1 MERVLTARSV
11 MSFILLVLAYAMLIP
26 GITEPVLHIVTTLDK
41 AELATIGKD
50 AILQNANLPE
60 FLMPMATELVNSV
73 QVTGKVVIHDSA
85 KSILSTSQLLW
96 EDGNHIVAILIVTFS
111 IVVPALKLLLIA
123 FAYLW
128 QNSILGWRLKLLSAG
143 MSKWSMADVFAIA
156 LLISFLTIKSTEGRS
171 SLVENQINF
180 ETGFY
185 YFIGYCL
192 LSILASQLMR
202 TDLKPNP
209 QVAASHS

>member
-1 MERVLTARSV
+1 M
-11 MSFILLVLAYAMLIP
+11 
-26 GITEPVLHIVTTLDK
+26 PV
-41 AELATIGKD
+41 
-50 AILQNANLPE
+50 
-60 FLMPMATELVNSV
+60 ATELVNSV

-85 KSILSTSQLLW
+85 KSILSTSQSLW

-156 LLISFLTIKSTEGRS
+156 LLISFLAIKSTEGRS

>member
-1 MERVLTARSV
+1 
-11 MSFILLVLAYAMLIP
+11 MSFILLVLAYAMLLP

-73 QVTGKVVIHDSA
+73 QVTGTVVIHDSA
-85 KSILSTSQLLW
+85 KSILSTSQSLW
-96 EDGNHIVAILIVTFS
+96 EDGNHTVAILIVTFS

-128 QNSILGWRLKLLSAG
+128 QNSILGWRLKLLSAA

-156 LLISFLTIKSTEGRS
+156 LLISFLAIKSTEGRS

>member
-41 AELATIGKD
+41 AELATIGKN

-60 FLMPMATELVNSV
+60 FLMPVATELVNSV

-85 KSILSTSQLLW
+85 KSILSTSQSLW

>member
-1 MERVLTARSV
+1 
-11 MSFILLVLAYAMLIP
+11 
-26 GITEPVLHIVTTLDK
+26 
-41 AELATIGKD
+41 
-50 AILQNANLPE
+50 
-60 FLMPMATELVNSV
+60 
-73 QVTGKVVIHDSA
+73 
-85 KSILSTSQLLW
+85 
-96 EDGNHIVAILIVTFS
+96 
-111 IVVPALKLLLIA
+111 
-123 FAYLW
+123 
-128 QNSILGWRLKLLSAG
+128 
-143 MSKWSMADVFAIA
+143 MSKWSMADVYAIA
-156 LLISFLTIKSTEGRS
+156 LLISFLAIKSTEGRS

>member
-1 MERVLTARSV
+1 MECVLTARSV
-11 MSFILLVLAYAMLIP
+11 TSFILLVIAYAMLIP
-26 GITEPVLHIVTTLDK
+26 GLTEPVLHIVTTLDK

-60 FLMPMATELVNSV
+60 FLLPMATELINSV
-73 QVTGKVVIHDSA
+73 QVSGTVVIHDSA
-85 KSILSTSQLLW
+85 KSILSISQSLW
-96 EDGNHIVAILIVTFS
+96 EDGNHAVAILIVTFS

-128 QNSILGWRLKLLSAG
+128 QNSILGWRLKLLSVA
-143 MSKWSMADVFAIA
+143 MSKWSMADVYAIA
-156 LLISFLTIKSTEGRS
+156 LLISFLAIKSTEGRS
-171 SLVENQINF
+171 SFVENQINF

-192 LSILASQLMR
+192 QSILASQMMK
-202 TDLKPNP
+202 TDLKPNS
-209 QVAASHS
+209 QIAASHS

>member
-41 AELATIGKD
+41 AELATIGKN

-60 FLMPMATELVNSV
+60 FLMPVATELVNSV

-85 KSILSTSQLLW
+85 KSILSTSQSLW

-156 LLISFLTIKSTEGRS
+156 LLISFLAIKSTEGRS

>member
-85 KSILSTSQLLW
+85 KSILSTSQSLW

>member
-1 MERVLTARSV
+1 

-41 AELATIGKD
+41 AELATIGKN

-60 FLMPMATELVNSV
+60 FLMPVATELVNSV

-85 KSILSTSQLLW
+85 KSILSTSQSLW

-128 QNSILGWRLKLLSAG
+128 QNSILGWRLKLLSAA

-156 LLISFLTIKSTEGRS
+156 LLISFLAIKSTEGRS

-192 LSILASQLMR
+192 LSILGSQLMK
-202 TDLKPNP
+202 TDFKPNS
-209 QVAASHS
+209 QITASHS